1 MVTPTAEPIE
11 PVMLVNL
18 SSQPDVGPGEP
29 PSPGPA
35 YTSSRADGETV
46 SREPHKLDIGRFDS
60 GLRYQPPALFPAYT
74 DPDAGRYGGRAD
86 AALSEISGNAPVGGV
101 GSNPATGSQSLV
113 EAATARVNA
122 QGGSLTED
130 EVIAVLRAAG
140 APEAWIPDMVAISQC
155 ESRHSPYAVGDGGN
169 SLGMFQT
176 WFGWARA
183 YGVSVEEL
191 FDPLVNAKVALY
203 IRGVRGRFGGA
214 GGWSCAD
221 HLGIP

>member
-1 MVTPTAEPIE
+1 MALGEPSTPEPIE
-11 PVMLVNL
+11 PVTLEHL
-18 SSQPDVGPGEP
+18 SSPPGTGPGYEP
-29 PSPGPA
+29 IPGPP
-35 YTSSRADGETV
+35 TLVADW
-46 SREPHKLDIGRFDS
+46 P
-60 GLRYQPPALFPAYT
+60 RYQPPSLYPT
-74 DPDAGRYGGRAD
+74 LLP
-86 AALSEISGNAPVGGV
+86 SPT
-101 GSNPATGSQSLV
+101 PTLV

-169 SLGMFQT
+169 SLGMFQL

-183 YGVSVEEL
+183 YGVSVEAL

-203 IRGVRGRFGGA
+203 VREVRGRFGGG
-214 GGWSCAD
+214 GGWSCAT
-221 HLGIP
+221 HMGIP

>member
-1 MVTPTAEPIE
+1 MALGEPSTPEPIE
-11 PVMLVNL
+11 PVTLEHL
-18 SSQPDVGPGEP
+18 SSPPGTGPGYEP
-29 PSPGPA
+29 IPGPP
-35 YTSSRADGETV
+35 TLVADW
-46 SREPHKLDIGRFDS
+46 P
-60 GLRYQPPALFPAYT
+60 RYQPPALFPAYT

-86 AALSEISGNAPVGGV
+86 AALSEISGNAPVKDA

-169 SLGMFQT
+169 SLGMFQL

-183 YGVSVEEL
+183 YGVSVEAL

-203 IRGVRGRFGGA
+203 VREVRGRFGGG
-214 GGWSCAD
+214 GGWSCAT
-221 HLGIP
+221 HMGIP